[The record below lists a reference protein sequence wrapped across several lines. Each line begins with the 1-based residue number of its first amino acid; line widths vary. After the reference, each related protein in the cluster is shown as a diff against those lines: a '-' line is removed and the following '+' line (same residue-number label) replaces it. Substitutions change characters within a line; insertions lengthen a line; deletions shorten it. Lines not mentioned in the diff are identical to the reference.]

1 MSDLTEYAK
10 VLRWYVPSSGVTGL
24 RTTITLPGTDSN
36 GFSSQIGG
44 SNGSGF
50 INFYLAGDAGK
61 VTLPDGRIVTGHYE
75 CGLSQSFAEA
85 LKKDK
90 RWHWFYTEGYIGD
103 DGGEYAL
110 SPGTTWPIELSISNS
125 NLLVYKVNGVVTKQ
139 FTTGPYTSLSNAR
152 LVVAACDKVYP
163 SEQAVPTPLDNW
175 NTLHNQVTCANIQY
189 RNTSG
194 NWITCTPSN
203 STPPTS
209 FGTGKASDELHWP
222 KGKTHVGTPKSYI
235 MQISN
240 GQLIASLKR
249 F

>member
-24 RTTITLPGTDSN
+24 RTTITLPGWDSK

-50 INFYLAGDAGK
+50 INFYVAGDGGEI
-61 VTLPDGRIVTGHYE
+61 TLPNGRKAVGHYE
-75 CGLSQSFAEA
+75 CGLSQSYAEA
-85 LKKDK
+85 AKDGKK
-90 RWHWFYTEGYIGD
+90 WHWFYTEANIGD
-103 DGGEYAL
+103 DGGQYVY
-110 SPGTTWPIELSISNS
+110 SPGSTWPIELSIKNS
-125 NLLVYKVNGVVTKQ
+125 NVLEFKVNGVVAKQ

-152 LVVAACDKVYP
+152 LVIAACDKVYP
-163 SEQAVPTPLDNW
+163 SAPATLDDW
-175 NTLHNQVTCANIQY
+175 NTLHNQVTCSNIQH

-194 NWITCTPSN
+194 TWITCTSSN
-203 STPPTS
+203 STPPTPY
-209 FGTGKASDELHWP
+209 GTGRTSDELHWP
-222 KGKTHVGTPKSYI
+222 KGKTHVGTPQAYI
-235 MQISN
+235 MQTSN